1 MATKLSFFPVDNGD
15 MTLIQ
20 TESGKSIM
28 IDVNIRAAADN
39 PDDDTPDVA
48 HKLREILNRD
58 KFGRKYVDVLLI
70 SHPDKDH
77 CTGLRKHFH
86 LDAPETWSSKSDKI
100 FVREFWSSPMVFRRA
115 SKKITLC
122 DDAREF
128 NREARRR
135 VQIYRDPIKQ
145 VCDGN
150 RILILGEDENGK
162 TDDLNEILIRVNGQ
176 FSQINGENDKSVAV
190 RLLGPLPK
198 GSDDDEELLSKN
210 NSSTILQFSLSG
222 GGIGDKCRYLT
233 GGDAEVAIWE
243 KLWNLHKNRT
253 EWLSY
258 DVLLAP
264 HHCSW
269 HSISYDSQ
277 TELGGNAKVCMDA
290 FNALSRARDGATIV
304 ASSVAIKDD
313 GNDPPSIRAKQE
325 YQKIVKSVTGDFKCV
340 GEHPSERSLDILE
353 IEITMYG
360 AKILVGIGATI
371 GVVSSPVIGRQPI
384 QHG

>member
-20 TESGKSIM
+20 TESDKSIM

-162 TDDLNEILIRVNGQ
+162 TDDLNEILIRVNGR

-384 QHG
+384 HHG

>member
-1 MATKLSFFPVDNGD
+1 MATKLTFFPVDNGD

-28 IDVNIRAAADN
+28 IDVNIRAAADD

-48 HKLREILNRD
+48 HKLREILKRD
-58 KFGRKYVDVLLI
+58 NFGRKYVDVLLV

-100 FVREFWSSPMVFRRA
+100 FVREIWSSPMVCRRA

-135 VQIYRDPIKQ
+135 VQIFRDPIKQ

-150 RILILGEDENGK
+150 RILILGEDENEK
-162 TDDLNEILIRVNGQ
+162 TDGLNEILICVNER
-176 FSQINGENDKSVAV
+176 FSQINGEIDTSVVV

-222 GGIGDKCRYLT
+222 GGIGDKCRFLT

-243 KLWNLHKNRT
+243 KLWNLHKNRA

-269 HSISYDSQ
+269 HCISYDSQ
-277 TELGGNAKVCMDA
+277 SELGDHAKVCMDA
-290 FNALSRARDGATIV
+290 FSALSRARDGATIV

-325 YQKIVKSVTGDFKCV
+325 YQKIIKSVSGDFKCV

-353 IEITMYG
+353 IEITRYG
-360 AKILVGIGATI
+360 AKILVGIGATT
-371 GVVSSPVIGRQPI
+371 GVASSPVIGRQPLH
-384 QHG
+384 HG

>member
-1 MATKLSFFPVDNGD
+1 MTTKLYFFPVGNGD

-100 FVREFWSSPMVFRRA
+100 FVREIWSSPMVFRRA

-162 TDDLNEILIRVNGQ
+162 TDDLNEILIRVNEPI
-176 FSQINGENDKSVAV
+176 FSNQ
-190 RLLGPLPK
+190 
-198 GSDDDEELLSKN
+198 
-210 NSSTILQFSLSG
+210 
-222 GGIGDKCRYLT
+222 
-233 GGDAEVAIWE
+233 W
-243 KLWNLHKNRT
+243 
-253 EWLSY
+253 
-258 DVLLAP
+258 
-264 HHCSW
+264 
-269 HSISYDSQ
+269 
-277 TELGGNAKVCMDA
+277 
-290 FNALSRARDGATIV
+290 
-304 ASSVAIKDD
+304 
-313 GNDPPSIRAKQE
+313 
-325 YQKIVKSVTGDFKCV
+325 
-340 GEHPSERSLDILE
+340 
-353 IEITMYG
+353 
-360 AKILVGIGATI
+360 
-371 GVVSSPVIGRQPI
+371 
-384 QHG
+384 